1 MLQRRSFLCFSS
13 SFVVGVLCGTASA
26 APRHIPLAARLMT
39 ALDRSERDD
48 LPARG
53 VLAMEILERIRE
65 QPRGLQIRADLQAVI
80 GRASIWV
87 GEALL
92 ALRTNLQAI
101 TRGAD
106 VDEAALHAAI
116 AVVTADQPAPHHAAH
131 QLRAEL
137 SASRRQRLAA
147 RLIARIDRAQAKAER
162 TIARGAVP
170 ASMHE
175 SAAAEQARRS
185 PVGVDDHPV
194 GEVLAAIFFAILLAG
209 LIVLLIVGVVV
220 VVGVVTLVMG
230 AASGNAW
237 LLGAGIFCMLIGLV
251 LTLTIF
257 YSDAGAQRVQRSH
270 AGEVAHASP
279 DSDDR

>member
-1 MLQRRSFLCFSS
+1 
-13 SFVVGVLCGTASA
+13 
-26 APRHIPLAARLMT
+26 
-39 ALDRSERDD
+39 
-48 LPARG
+48 
-53 VLAMEILERIRE
+53 
-65 QPRGLQIRADLQAVI
+65 
-80 GRASIWV
+80 
-87 GEALL
+87 
-92 ALRTNLQAI
+92 
-101 TRGAD
+101 
-106 VDEAALHAAI
+106 
-116 AVVTADQPAPHHAAH
+116 
-131 QLRAEL
+131 
-137 SASRRQRLAA
+137 
-147 RLIARIDRAQAKAER
+147 
-162 TIARGAVP
+162 
-170 ASMHE
+170 MHE

-257 YSDAGAQRVQRSH
+257 YSDAGSQRVQRSH